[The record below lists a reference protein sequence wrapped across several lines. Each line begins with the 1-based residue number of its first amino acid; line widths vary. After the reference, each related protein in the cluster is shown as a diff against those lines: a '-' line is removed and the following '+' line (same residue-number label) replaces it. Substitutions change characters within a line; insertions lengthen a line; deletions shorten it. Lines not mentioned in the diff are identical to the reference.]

1 VETDD
6 RAPTQHLGDTL
17 SALIDGELTDDAAAS
32 ARAHLAGCRACEAEM
47 AAVDQVRSWLRDLPP
62 VEPPADFYRRI
73 RSSEPEAA
81 STPAT
86 PTLLTAVPATAVPAT
101 AVPATA
107 RASTTATVRPRRRS
121 GVVALVGCAAATA
134 VVLGV
139 AAPHDPETTP
149 PVGRFIE
156 AHATAAG
163 GDPVTH
169 LAPVVVPVSFRR

>member
-1 VETDD
+1 MTVETDD

-73 RSSEPEAA
+73 RSSEPEEAP
-81 STPAT
+81 TPAT
-86 PTLLTAVPATAVPAT
+86 PTLLTAMPATAMPAT
-101 AVPATA
+101 AM
-107 RASTTATVRPRRRS
+107 ASTTATVRPRRRA

-134 VVLGV
+134 V
-139 AAPHDPETTP
+139 
-149 PVGRFIE
+149 
-156 AHATAAG
+156 
-163 GDPVTH
+163 
-169 LAPVVVPVSFRR
+169 